1 LTGFSERGLPVEY
14 LGIDFSGNHVSW
26 RSHCTN
32 SNVWICR
39 VESEDK
45 SVPQVTELHTVQCLP
60 GQSSPFERLAELL
73 AGKLFAAAAI
83 DAPFSLPQRHVPA
96 DGWLELLKKVHS
108 LDLAGNVPF
117 PSGAALIALAK
128 SIAELEQSK
137 PLRLTEKYWR
147 EQRVNVRST
156 LWWKPRGGAPF
167 AAACMKLLTMAKF
180 PPCWPWTNA
189 EQGLIAEAFPTAQL
203 QSWKL
208 PYEKYDGP
216 RGTEVRCQ
224 IICGLESQSRI
235 NFGRFRP
242 AVEQSA
248 DALDAVIASFAAIA
262 AHQGYATY
270 PITDRS
276 TVLLEGWIAIHP

>member
-1 LTGFSERGLPVEY
+1 VEY
-14 LGIDFSGNHVSW
+14 LGIDFSGNAASW
-26 RSHCTN
+26 KASCTR
-32 SNVWICR
+32 SNVWLCR
-39 VESEDK
+39 VESEGK
-45 SVPQVTELHTVQCLP
+45 SAPQVIELKTVQCLS

-73 AGKLFAAAAI
+73 ASKRFAAAAI

-96 DGWLELLKKVHS
+96 DGWLELLKKVHL

-117 PSGAALIALAK
+117 PSGPALIALAK
-128 SIAELEQSK
+128 RIGELEQPK
-137 PLRLTEKYWR
+137 PLRLTEKCWR

-167 AAACMKLLTMAKF
+167 AAACMKLLAMAKF
-180 PPCWPWTNA
+180 PVCWPWTNA
-189 EQGLIAEAFPTAQL
+189 RQGLIAEAFPAAQL

-216 RGTEVRCQ
+216 MGIEVRRQ

-235 NFGRFRP
+235 DFGRFRP
-242 AVEQSA
+242 ALEEYA
-248 DALDAVIASFAAIA
+248 DALDAVIASFAAMA
-262 AHQGYATY
+262 AHNGQATY
-270 PITDRS
+270 PIADKS

>member
-1 LTGFSERGLPVEY
+1 MEY
-14 LGIDFSGNHVSW
+14 FGIDFSGSAARW
-26 RSHCTN
+26 KASCTR

-39 VESEDK
+39 VEFDGK
-45 SVPQVTELHTVQCLP
+45 SVPQVTQLQTVQCLSS
-60 GQSSPFERLAELL
+60 QSPPFERLAELL
-73 AGKLFAAAAI
+73 AGKQFAAAAI

-96 DGWLELLKKVHS
+96 DGWCELLKKVHS
-108 LDLAGNVPF
+108 LELAGNVPF
-117 PSGAALIALAK
+117 PSGPELIALAK
-128 SIAELEQSK
+128 NIAELEQSK
-137 PLRLTEKYWR
+137 PLRLTETYWR

-167 AAACMKLLTMAKF
+167 AAACMKLLAMAKF

-189 EQGLIAEAFPTAQL
+189 EQGLIAEAFPAAQL

-208 PYEKYDGP
+208 PYKKYAGSQGIEM
-216 RGTEVRCQ
+216 RQQ
-224 IICGLESQSRI
+224 IICGLESQAHI
-235 NFGRFRP
+235 NFGRFRS

-248 DALDAVIASFAAIA
+248 DALDAAIASFAAIA

-270 PITDRS
+270 SLTDRS